1 VYALKRSVDAI
12 KRDVPPTRRWHG
24 FVSSMFGLESE
35 FDDRMSLRLKQEQEK
50 DQLIQLLNRECLSNP
65 RLVSPLL
72 DVIHRASNPLTA
84 RFQDGIS
91 PQTAEEAARDWLR
104 GAGVEDDYAIR
115 ECLAACQKLR
125 ASARLLSLPA
135 VPPGEMHDAA
145 ETLVRLDDAGR
156 SPAWLAGIK
165 IALAAAIV
173 QAPDDFSAWSTVL
186 VKKSVSMS
194 DAQRADELS
203 RLQSLLSAPVRRD
216 ALLEALS
223 GNPAVTLSAEQR
235 RQGLQAFHH
244 QLSEQLKEVRLANW
258 TLLTHLF
265 PDFIKPPDTVYAV
278 VVNPADQLY
287 RWKVFVIS
295 GLLFLAFGL
304 VSNLNST
311 CLHSLYR
318 DQLEEIWL
326 PGFRQKLSELDTCSC
341 GGPLHLFNATLNRM
355 GRREDP
361 DAEQRSRFVMSRL
374 FCGSRRVRYRET
386 EEYMLNQLTVADAI
400 AVSGAAVSVSAAP
413 SLLYQIILF
422 MTNFR
427 LGQWYLNPQQL
438 THGHYWP
445 SPLRMLTNLLW
456 NPTERSHVFV
466 TDGGHLENLG
476 VASLLERRCRVM
488 IAIDAGLDGHYDFD
502 DLVTLLHSAR
512 FKYGIN
518 VRGVTYRD
526 EAGRICR
533 LDGYQRLD
541 PLRPKPAAA
550 NGAQELKLSAAH
562 AVVFHLQYPEAAA
575 AAGFKSSGDAV
586 LIYCKPTLTGDEPL
600 GLTELLRRPGE
611 TFPHDPTSDQFLAP
625 ERFAAYNTLGY
636 HIGCQ
641 LEDFIAGGGLEAFRD
656 WLTPE
661 WLAPS
666 AETDGYLQWQHQLR
680 SVLQNDAPFAE
691 APCRLFLSYLEAW
704 LKQRVSR
711 RMETFDIE
719 QFSRWARQNGD
730 SGHEA
735 ARELCRGLERLF
747 RTHEP
752 VFRLEPDLCHAV
764 QDVLCW
770 LGGKRFSSVI
780 HDLAAPPRMN
790 SGEPEFVPPVS
801 DQGAGVV

>member
-1 VYALKRSVDAI
+1 VY
-12 KRDVPPTRRWHG
+12 
-24 FVSSMFGLESE
+24 
-35 FDDRMSLRLKQEQEK
+35 
-50 DQLIQLLNRECLSNP
+50 
-65 RLVSPLL
+65 
-72 DVIHRASNPLTA
+72 
-84 RFQDGIS
+84 
-91 PQTAEEAARDWLR
+91 
-104 GAGVEDDYAIR
+104 
-115 ECLAACQKLR
+115 
-125 ASARLLSLPA
+125 
-135 VPPGEMHDAA
+135 
-145 ETLVRLDDAGR
+145 
-156 SPAWLAGIK
+156 
-165 IALAAAIV
+165 
-173 QAPDDFSAWSTVL
+173 
-186 VKKSVSMS
+186 
-194 DAQRADELS
+194 
-203 RLQSLLSAPVRRD
+203 
-216 ALLEALS
+216 
-223 GNPAVTLSAEQR
+223 
-235 RQGLQAFHH
+235 
-244 QLSEQLKEVRLANW
+244 
-258 TLLTHLF
+258 
-265 PDFIKPPDTVYAV
+265 PDFIYPRTTVYAG
-278 VVNPADQLY
+278 VVNAADQVF
-287 RWKVFVIS
+287 RWKIVVIS
-295 GLLFLAFGL
+295 GFVFLALGL
-304 VSNLNST
+304 LSNLNAT

-326 PGFRQKLSELDTCSC
+326 PGFHQKLSELDTCSR

-413 SLLYQIILF
+413 SLLYQVMLF

-438 THGHYWP
+438 TQGHYWP

-476 VASLLERRCRVM
+476 IASLLERRCRVI
-488 IAIDAGLDGHYDFD
+488 IAVDAGLDEHYDFE

-518 VRGVTYRD
+518 VCGVTYRNK
-526 EAGRICR
+526 AGQICR
-533 LDGYQRLD
+533 LEGFRRLD
-541 PLRPKPAAA
+541 PLRPMPVSTDPA
-550 NGAQELKLSAAH
+550 GLPKLSEAH
-562 AVVFHLQYPEAAA
+562 NVAFHLQYPERAT
-575 AAGFKSSGDAV
+575 AAGIESSRDALLICCKS
-586 LIYCKPTLTGDEPL
+586 TLTGDESL

-611 TFPHDPTSDQFLAP
+611 KFPHDPTSDQFLPP
-625 ERFAAYNTLGY
+625 ERFAAYSALGY
-636 HIGCQ
+636 HIGSQ
-641 LEDFIAGGGLEAFRD
+641 LEDFITSGGLEAFRD

-666 AETDGYLQWQHQLR
+666 AENEGFLQLQHQLR
-680 SVLQNDAPFAE
+680 SMLKDDVPFADSE
-691 APCRLFLSYLEAW
+691 CQLFLSYLEAW
-704 LKQRVSR
+704 LKQRASR

-730 SGHEA
+730 PGHEA

-747 RTHEP
+747 RTHES

-780 HDLAAPPRMN
+780 HDLAAPPRTN
-790 SGEPEFVPPVS
+790 SGEPEVVPPVS
-801 DQGAGVV
+801 DQGSGVE